1 MSKKLDRNC
10 GYQGHEFGATYPDSV
25 CFNGQ
30 LFHADDCDDRG
41 NLFEPLEHIPCPEC
55 NHAAWLEYWRESIEN
70 EGTVAANK
78 GLPKYSCRFIEANLK
93 YPQDR
98 DCLIAMWQKGYD
110 EMKSELLARKGY
122 SPLAEHVEKSRLPR
136 RAGSGCID

>member
-1 MSKKLDRNC
+1 MSKKLNRNC

-70 EGTVAANK
+70 EGAIAADK
-78 GLPKYSCRFIEANLK
+78 GLPKYSCRFIEAKLK

-110 EMKSELLARKGY
+110 EMKSELLARKG
-122 SPLAEHVEKSRLPR
+122 
-136 RAGSGCID
+136 